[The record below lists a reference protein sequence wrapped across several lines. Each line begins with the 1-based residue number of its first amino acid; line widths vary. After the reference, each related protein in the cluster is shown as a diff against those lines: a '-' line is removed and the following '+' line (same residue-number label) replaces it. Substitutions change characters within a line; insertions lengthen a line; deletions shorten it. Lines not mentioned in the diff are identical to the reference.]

1 VTSSARSRRGTDYRF
16 AVLGLGALGSAAAYW
31 LSRRAPGEVVA
42 FEQFEMGHAR
52 GASEDHSRIIRRS
65 YHTPWYVALT
75 SAAYEAWEEVE
86 QLSGDRLVV
95 RTGGLDLW
103 PDGGAIPMSDYADSM
118 RTCGVQFEELDAR
131 EVMRRWPQ
139 WELSEDVRALFQPDA
154 GLCAASLCNATHRR
168 LAREEGAELR
178 DRSPVTAIGG
188 GEDGIEL
195 ESATGRVRCETLV
208 VAVDSWTN
216 HVLRMLGERPLPLT
230 VTKEQVV
237 YFAAPDPSLFSP
249 ERFPIWIWMDDP
261 CFYGFPAFGEPGPK
275 AAQDVGGKHSDPEQ
289 IDDAPDLSTLD
300 RVRRFTE
307 QRLPRAGSS
316 ILSLRTCRYTMPP
329 DRHFV
334 MDRLPEHPNVILLL
348 GAAHGF
354 KFASLFGKIAAQ
366 LATGYESEHDL
377 SHFSVTRPIL
387 RMENPPTSFLV

>member
-1 VTSSARSRRGTDYRF
+1 V
-16 AVLGLGALGSAAAYW
+16 VGL
-31 LSRRAPGEVVA
+31 
-42 FEQFEMGHAR
+42 EQFEMGHTR

-75 SAAYEAWEEVE
+75 AAAYDAWDEVE
-86 QLSGDRLVV
+86 RLSGDQLVV

-103 PDGGAIPMSDYADSM
+103 PNGAAIPMSDYTESM
-118 RTCGVQFEELDAR
+118 RACGVSFEELDAR

-139 WELSEDVRALFQPDA
+139 WKLSKDVHALFQPDA
-154 GLCAASLCNATHRR
+154 GLCAASRCNAAHRR
-168 LAREEGAELR
+168 LAQEEGAELR
-178 DRSPVTAIGG
+178 DRSPVTAIRADD
-188 GEDGIEL
+188 GEIQL
-195 ESATGRVRCETLV
+195 ESATGRIRCESLV
-208 VAVDSWTN
+208 VAADSWTN
-216 HVLRMLGERPLPLT
+216 QVLGMLGERPLPLT

-237 YFAAPDPSLFSP
+237 YFAAPDPAPFSP

-275 AAQDVGGKHSDPEQ
+275 AAQDVGGMSTSPERL
-289 IDDAPDLSTLD
+289 DDSPDLAALE

-307 QRLPRAGSS
+307 ERLPQAGRS

-334 MDRLPEHPNVILLL
+334 IDRLPEHPQVILLL

-366 LATGYESEHDL
+366 LAVDGQSAHDL
-377 SHFSVTRPIL
+377 SHFSLNRPIL
-387 RMENPPTSFLV
+387 RMENPPMSFLV